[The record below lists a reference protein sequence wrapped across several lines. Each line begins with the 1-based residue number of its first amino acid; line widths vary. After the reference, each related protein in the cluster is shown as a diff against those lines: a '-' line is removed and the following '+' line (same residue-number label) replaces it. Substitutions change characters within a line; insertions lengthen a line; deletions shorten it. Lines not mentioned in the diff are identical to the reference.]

1 MDAKRRTAQ
10 FRRYA
15 QKRKIMSLEEHYRKL
30 ESMYAA
36 APINDFFLPS
46 ITVSEGESIIEIEVT
61 KKLHH
66 AAGGVHGSVYFKM
79 LDDAAFFAANSL
91 ETEVFVLTTSFT
103 TYLTRP
109 VSEGKM
115 KSIGKVVN
123 KNKTQFIAESIV
135 YDSNGNEIGRGNG
148 VFMRSKQP
156 LSETKGYGT

>member
-1 MDAKRRTAQ
+1 MN
-10 FRRYA
+10 
-15 QKRKIMSLEEHYRKL
+15 LEEHYRKL

-36 APINDFFLPS
+36 APINNFFLPK
-46 ITVSEGESIIEIEVT
+46 ITVSEGESIIEIEIT
-61 KKLHH
+61 EKLHH

-91 ETEVFVLTTSFT
+91 EKEVFVLTTSFT

-135 YDSNGNEIGRGNG
+135 YDSKGNEIGRGSG
-148 VFMRSKQP
+148 VFMRSKKL
-156 LSETKGYGT
+156 LSETKGYGK